1 MLTFFHCPGT
11 CSLGIHVL
19 LEEAGARYQLSL
31 VNLMKGEQNAPAYL
45 AQNPKAKVPA
55 LLREDGSLLTE
66 WPAIATWL
74 ALTYDKALLPTDA
87 EGLARTLEAVDYLVA
102 TVHMQGFTR
111 IWRPDHFA
119 ASESEHPAIKDKGR
133 AIYEKGLAAFEAKM
147 QSLEQS
153 GRDYL
158 GGERPSIADAA
169 LFYVEYWKVNRLK
182 EPLPDALAGH
192 YARMMQRPAVV
203 RALTM
208 EGLL

>member
-19 LEEAGARYQLSL
+19 LEEAGAPYQLSL
-31 VNLMKGEQNAPAYL
+31 VNLMKGEQHAPAYL

-74 ALTYDKALLPTDA
+74 ALTYDKALLPTDP

-102 TVHMQGFTR
+102 SVHMQGFTR

-119 ASESEHPAIKDKGR
+119 ASEAEHPAIKEKGR
-133 AIYEKGLAAFEAKM
+133 AIYEKGLATFEEKI
-147 QSLEQS
+147 Q

-192 YARMMQRPAVV
+192 FARMMQRPAVV

>member
-19 LEEAGARYQLSL
+19 LEEAGAPYQLIL

-74 ALTYDKALLPTDA
+74 ALTYDKALLPMDA

-102 TVHMQGFTR
+102 SVHMQGFTR

-119 ASESEHPAIKDKGR
+119 VSEAEHPAIKEKAARFTRRGWLRLTPKCKTLSNPAAIIWAGSAPASPTPRCSTSNTGR
-133 AIYEKGLAAFEAKM
+133 
-147 QSLEQS
+147 
-153 GRDYL
+153 
-158 GGERPSIADAA
+158 
-169 LFYVEYWKVNRLK
+169 
-182 EPLPDALAGH
+182 
-192 YARMMQRPAVV
+192 
-203 RALTM
+203 
-208 EGLL
+208 